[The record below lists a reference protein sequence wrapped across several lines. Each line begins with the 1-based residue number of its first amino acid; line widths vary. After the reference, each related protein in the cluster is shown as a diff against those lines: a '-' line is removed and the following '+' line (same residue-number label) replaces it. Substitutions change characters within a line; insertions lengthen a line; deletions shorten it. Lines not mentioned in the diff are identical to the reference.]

1 MKRLYRLI
9 SGIIV
14 LALLGA
20 IPLSGVAETAAE
32 LNLPQLDDCFTER
45 DLFGTWDATATQI
58 ALEGDTAVIAS
69 HVVDVAGGM
78 VTIVDGG
85 VYVLSG
91 TLDDGQIVV
100 DVKDDEKV
108 QLVLNGV
115 SITCSDS
122 AAILVRQAD
131 KVFITLAEGTENTLA
146 NGGEFAEEGVDAVIW
161 SDEDLTFNGTGTL
174 IIDSPA
180 GDGID
185 GNDDVKFASGS
196 YVITAAG
203 RGVDANDSIRVAGG
217 DFTVTTQ
224 GTAFRADHDTNA
236 DLGYIYIWDGS
247 FTIVTGDGAGEFQ
260 TQDGMM
266 GMMGGMQ
273 GRMAFDGE
281 AMTPPGFSGEDGE
294 MPTPPEFTG
303 EDGEMP
309 TPPEFTGEEGEM
321 PTPPDFTGEE
331 GEMPTPPEFT
341 GEEGDMPTEQ
351 GTDGDSTFQPPQGG
365 MGSFRGAA
373 TEEDAEADG
382 TSRKGFKASGDIV
395 IIGGSF
401 DLDTAD
407 DAFHADGDLL
417 VFDGTIAVASADDG
431 LHADGRLTVAGGIIN
446 IAQSSE
452 GLEAE
457 VIALSGGSVALIAS
471 DDGLNARSSTG
482 DKESFEA
489 QEGVLI
495 QISGGTL
502 YVNASGD
509 GIDSNGDIL
518 ITGGTV
524 VVSGPENNMNGALD
538 CNGTA
543 TVSGGTVVAAGASHR
558 RLRIAVFAL
567 YSRHFGVFRRA
578 LMWYTVCVG
587 IPRSSFLRG
596 AGHVWKE
603 VSAEQPE
610 SCSHRGDRQA
620 HARRLLHLQGG
631 EARRAAVRQPRG
643 VQHLRL
649 QERGGV
655 PGADRQHLQG
665 HAAPGRL

>member
-1 MKRLYRLI
+1 
-9 SGIIV
+9 
-14 LALLGA
+14 
-20 IPLSGVAETAAE
+20 
-32 LNLPQLDDCFTER
+32 
-45 DLFGTWDATATQI
+45 
-58 ALEGDTAVIAS
+58 
-69 HVVDVAGGM
+69 
-78 VTIVDGG
+78 
-85 VYVLSG
+85 
-91 TLDDGQIVV
+91 
-100 DVKDDEKV
+100 
-108 QLVLNGV
+108 
-115 SITCSDS
+115 
-122 AAILVRQAD
+122 
-131 KVFITLAEGTENTLA
+131 
-146 NGGEFAEEGVDAVIW
+146 
-161 SDEDLTFNGTGTL
+161 
-174 IIDSPA
+174 
-180 GDGID
+180 
-185 GNDDVKFASGS
+185 
-196 YVITAAG
+196 
-203 RGVDANDSIRVAGG
+203 
-217 DFTVTTQ
+217 
-224 GTAFRADHDTNA
+224 
-236 DLGYIYIWDGS
+236 
-247 FTIVTGDGAGEFQ
+247 
-260 TQDGMM
+260 M

-281 AMTPPGFSGEDGE
+281 AMTPPEFSGEEGE
-294 MPTPPEFTG
+294 MPTPPDFTG

-309 TPPEFTGEEGEM
+309 TPPE
-321 PTPPDFTGEE
+321 FTGEE

-365 MGSFRGAA
+365 MGGFRGAA

-407 DAFHADGDLL
+407 DAFHADVDLL

-495 QISGGTL
+495 QISGGML

-543 TVSGGTVVAAGASHR
+543 TVTGGTVVAAGASGMAENFSESSTQAAF
-558 RLRIAVFAL
+558 LVALQGEAGEIAVTDAGGGVIL
-567 YSRHFGVFRRA
+567 SAVVEKSFGTVVVSCPG
-578 LMWYTVCVG
+578 LVVGETYTVSCGDAAAQITLTDTVTG
-587 IPRSSFLRG
+587 QDTAAMGGMMGGGWGGMPR
-596 AGHVWKE
+596 AT
-603 VSAEQPE
+603 
-610 SCSHRGDRQA
+610 
-620 HARRLLHLQGG
+620 
-631 EARRAAVRQPRG
+631 EA
-643 VQHLRL
+643 
-649 QERGGV
+649 
-655 PGADRQHLQG
+655 ADRE
-665 HAAPGRL
+665 

>member
-32 LNLPQLDDCFTER
+32 LNLPQLDDYFTER
-45 DLFGTWDATATQI
+45 DLSGAWDATATQI
-58 ALEGDTAVIAS
+58 ALEGDTAVTAS
-69 HVVDVAGGM
+69 HVVDVAGGT

-131 KVFITLAEGTENTLA
+131 KVFITLAGGTENTLA

-161 SDEDLTFNGTGTL
+161 SDEDLTFNGAGTL

-224 GTAFRADHDTNA
+224 GTAFRADHDSNA

-260 TQDGMM
+260 TQDD
-266 GMMGGMQ
+266 MMGGMQ

-281 AMTPPGFSGEDGE
+281 AMTPPDFS
-294 MPTPPEFTG
+294 
-303 EDGEMP
+303 
-309 TPPEFTGEEGEM
+309 GEEGEM

-341 GEEGDMPTEQ
+341 GEEGEMPTEQ

-365 MGSFRGAA
+365 MGGFRGAA
-373 TEEDAEADG
+373 TEKDAEADG

-543 TVSGGTVVAAGASHR
+543 TVSGGTVVAAGASGMAENFSDTSTQAAF
-558 RLRIAVFAL
+558 LVSLTGEGGEIAVSDAQGNVLLTAEVEKGFQTVVVSSPELAV
-567 YSRHFGVFRRA
+567 GET
-578 LMWYTVCVG
+578 YTVTCG
-587 IPRSSFLRG
+587 D
-596 AGHVWKE
+596 A
-603 VSAEQPE
+603 SAEITLT
-610 SCSHRGDRQA
+610 DT
-620 HARRLLHLQGG
+620 
-631 EARRAAVRQPRG
+631 VT
-643 VQHLRL
+643 
-649 QERGGV
+649 
-655 PGADRQHLQG
+655 GADSGGMGGFATGSQT
-665 HAAPGRL
+665 

>member
-32 LNLPQLDDCFTER
+32 LNLPQLDDYFTER
-45 DLFGTWDATATQI
+45 DLSGAWDATATQI
-58 ALEGDTAVIAS
+58 ALEGDTAVTAS
-69 HVVDVAGGM
+69 HVVDVAGGT

-161 SDEDLTFNGTGTL
+161 SDEDLTFNGAGTL

-236 DLGYIYIWDGS
+236 DLGYIYIWGGS

-281 AMTPPGFSGEDGE
+281 AMTPPDFS
-294 MPTPPEFTG
+294 
-303 EDGEMP
+303 
-309 TPPEFTGEEGEM
+309 
-321 PTPPDFTGEE
+321 GEE

-365 MGSFRGAA
+365 MGGFRGAA

-543 TVSGGTVVAAGASHR
+543 TVSGGTIVAAGASGMAENFSDTSTQAAF
-558 RLRIAVFAL
+558 LVSLTGEGGEIAVSDAQGNVLLTAEVEKGFQTVVVSSPELAV
-567 YSRHFGVFRRA
+567 GET
-578 LMWYTVCVG
+578 YTVTCG
-587 IPRSSFLRG
+587 D
-596 AGHVWKE
+596 A
-603 VSAEQPE
+603 SAEITLT
-610 SCSHRGDRQA
+610 DT
-620 HARRLLHLQGG
+620 
-631 EARRAAVRQPRG
+631 VT
-643 VQHLRL
+643 
-649 QERGGV
+649 
-655 PGADRQHLQG
+655 GADSGGMGGFATGSQT
-665 HAAPGRL
+665 